1 MAIRSIRDTLA
12 AHPAFRDFDDDALD
26 LIAGCGANARF
37 AAGQMILNEGE
48 AAGSVFILRGGD
60 AAIELAT
67 PGRGPITVETA
78 HAGDVL
84 DWSWLVPPYRALSD
98 ARAVTDVAAL
108 RLDAACIRGKCDAAP
123 ALGYQM
129 FKLWMPHLARR
140 LRAQHLQLL
149 DLYGADA

>member
-1 MAIRSIRDTLA
+1 MAMRSIRDMLA
-12 AHPAFRDFDDDALD
+12 THPAFRDFDADALD

-37 AAGQMILNEGE
+37 AAGEMILREGE
-48 AAGSVFILRGGD
+48 EAASVFILRRGH
-60 AAIELAT
+60 AAVELAM
-67 PGRGPITVETA
+67 PGRGPVTVETA
-78 HAGDVL
+78 HEGDVL
-84 DWSWLVPPYRALSD
+84 DWSWLVPPYRVMSD
-98 ARAVTDVAAL
+98 ARAQTDVAAL

-140 LRAQHLQLL
+140 LRVQHLQLL